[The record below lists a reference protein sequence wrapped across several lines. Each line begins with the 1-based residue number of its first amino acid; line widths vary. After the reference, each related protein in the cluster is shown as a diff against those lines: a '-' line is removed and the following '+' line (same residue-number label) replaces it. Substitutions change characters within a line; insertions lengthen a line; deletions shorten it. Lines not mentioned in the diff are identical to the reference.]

1 MRVQG
6 NWHAEGSAAKIKAA
20 LRVDDGKV
28 IIESD
33 SGLLFSGVIS
43 DLKASARLGN
53 VERKLTLPDDSIF
66 ATGDNDGIDQL
77 FKGSQS
83 LLHFIH
89 RLESR
94 LGWVAIALVLTIAFS
109 FGFIK
114 WGIPWISVK
123 VAHVLPHKTNEL
135 IAAQAFDFL
144 DEYIFEE
151 SQLDEAKKNSIRVHF
166 NDTLLPL
173 ARFQSKNESDIKF
186 TLHFRQWQQD
196 DQGIP
201 NALALPSGDIILT
214 DKFVELSQNQNEIDS
229 VLLHEIGHVVHRHSL
244 QRVIQGTLITTIVM
258 LATGDTSSIADI
270 GLGLGSLLV
279 SSEYA
284 RDHESEADLYAFET
298 MLQAN
303 IDPIAF
309 SNIMTA
315 MTSYF
320 ETNDDPE
327 SANTKASATKP
338 DNNKDESLL
347 DYISS
352 HPVTKLRVEQ
362 ANRYSE
368 CFRQNLKICE
378 PH

>member
-1 MRVQG
+1 MLIQG
-6 NWHAEGSAAKIKAA
+6 SWHADGSAAKIKAA
-20 LRVDDGKV
+20 LRADAGKV
-28 IIESD
+28 TIESD
-33 SGLLFSGVIS
+33 TGILFSGVTS
-43 DLKASARLGN
+43 DFKVSARLGN
-53 VERKLTLPDDSIF
+53 VERKLTLPDGSLF
-66 ATGDNDGIDQL
+66 TTGNNDDIDQL
-77 FKGSQS
+77 FKESQS
-83 LLHFIH
+83 FLHFVH

-94 LGWVAIALVLTIAFS
+94 IGWVAIALVLTVAFS

-151 SQLDEAKKNSIRVHF
+151 SQLDEAKRNGIRAHF
-166 NDTLLPL
+166 NNTLLPL
-173 ARFQSKNESDIKF
+173 AGFQSENQSDIKF

-214 DKFVELSQNQNEIDS
+214 DAFVELSQNQNEIDA
-229 VLLHEIGHVVHRHSL
+229 VLLHEIGHVIHRHSL

-258 LATGDTSSIADI
+258 MATGDTSSIADI

-298 MLQAN
+298 MLNSN
-303 IDPIAF
+303 IDPVAF

-320 ETNDDPE
+320 ETSDDSK
-327 SANTKASATKP
+327 SADVEPGSTEE
-338 DNNKDESLL
+338 ESLL

-352 HPVTKLRVEQ
+352 HPVTALRIEQ

-368 CFRQNLKICE
+368 CFRQNLKTCE
-378 PH
+378 QR

>member
-1 MRVQG
+1 MLNQG
-6 NWHAEGSAAKIKAA
+6 LIQGDWHAVGSAAKIKAA
-20 LRVDDGKV
+20 LRMDEGKV
-28 IIESD
+28 TIESD

-53 VERKLTLPDDSIF
+53 VERTLTLPDDSIF
-66 ATGDNDGIDQL
+66 ATRDNDGIDQL
-77 FKGSQS
+77 FKESQS
-83 LLHFIH
+83 LLNFVH

-94 LGWVAIALVLTIAFS
+94 IGWVAIALVLTVAFS

-144 DEYIFEE
+144 DEYMFEE
-151 SQLDEAKKNSIRVHF
+151 SQLDEAKRKKIRAHF
-166 NDTLLPL
+166 NNTLLPL
-173 ARFQSKNESDIKF
+173 AEYQSDIKF

-214 DKFVELSQNQNEIDS
+214 DTFVELSQNQNEIDA

-258 LATGDTSSIADI
+258 LATGDTSGIADI

-298 MLQAN
+298 MLQAK

-315 MTSYF
+315 MTRYF
-320 ETNDDPE
+320 EMNDD
-327 SANTKASATKP
+327 TKP
-338 DNNKDESLL
+338 ADVEKSNAEDDSLL

-352 HPVTKLRVEQ
+352 HPVTALRIEQ

-368 CFRQNLKICE
+368 CFRQNLKTCK
-378 PH
+378 